1 MTMTTPA
8 STHVAANTPDLVLR
22 GHDPQRLTLAL
33 SDIGRG
39 LLMWRLW
46 VQLGWNDILQRYRR
60 SLLGPFWLTAST
72 AIMVGALGFVY
83 SKLFNI
89 AIDEFIPFLFAGLM
103 IWNLISSIITEA
115 GSLFTGSESYIKQV
129 RLPYSVY
136 VYRFIWSKIII
147 FAHNVVIYF
156 AVLLYFQISPG
167 WIGLLAIPGLALLL
181 LNGALTT
188 LYIGMISAR
197 FRDIPQIISSFIQ
210 IVFFV
215 TPIMWKPEVL
225 RNHVYIAAVNP
236 FQHLIEVARGPM
248 LGTVPS
254 ELNYAVVFVITALN
268 LLLAIAFFARFRSRI
283 SYWI

>member
-1 MTMTTPA
+1 MTMTSPA
-8 STHVAANTPDLVLR
+8 PAHAAAKMPDLALR
-22 GHDPQRLTLAL
+22 GRDPHKLQLAFA
-33 SDIGRG
+33 DIGRG
-39 LLMWRLW
+39 WAMWRLW
-46 VQLGWNDILQRYRR
+46 IQLGWNDILQRYRR
-60 SLLGPFWLTAST
+60 SMLGPFWLTAST

-89 AIDEFIPFLFAGLM
+89 AIDEFIPFLCAGLL
-103 IWNLISSIITEA
+103 IWNLISSIITESGA
-115 GSLFTGSESYIKQV
+115 LFTGSESYIKQV

-167 WIGLLAIPGLALLL
+167 WNALLAIPGFALLL

-188 LYIGMISAR
+188 LFVGMISAR
-197 FRDIPQIISSFIQ
+197 FRDIPQIIASFIQ

-236 FQHLIEVARGPM
+236 FQHLIEIVRGPM

-254 ELNYAVVFVITALN
+254 ELSYAVVLGITVLN
-268 LLLAIAFFARFRSRI
+268 MVLAIAFFARFRARI

>member
-1 MTMTTPA
+1 MTMTPPA
-8 STHVAANTPDLVLR
+8 PTHVAANTPELVLH
-22 GHDPQRLTLAL
+22 GHDPHRLAL
-33 SDIGRG
+33 ALADIGRG

-89 AIDEFIPFLFAGLM
+89 AIDEFIPFLCAGLL
-103 IWNLISSIITEA
+103 IWGLISSIITEA
-115 GSLFTGSESYIKQV
+115 GSLFTGSESYIKQI

-167 WIGLLAIPGLALLL
+167 WVAFLAIPGFALLI

-197 FRDIPQIISSFIQ
+197 FRDIPQIIASFIQ

-225 RNHVYIAAVNP
+225 HGHVYIAEINP
-236 FQHLIEVARGPM
+236 FHHLIEIVRAPM
-248 LGTVPS
+248 LGAAPS
-254 ELNYAVVFVITALN
+254 DLNYAVVLMVTALN
-268 LLLAIAFFARFRSRI
+268 LIVAIAFFARFRFRI